1 MESITINPQ
10 AQQNLKPARR
20 KLQKNPR
27 GIKSFFSSKRW
38 SQEPPRRSFD
48 ASVEAPKAT
57 EQPAVVVKQRC
68 VSMAPDLSDAKWRD
82 YLDRASVMSTD
93 DVHVKPVYSKIGDL
107 PPVIP
112 ELAHLST
119 GRQSPRT
126 SLDSSPSSSTSV
138 ISASRRQ
145 AKTPVFSIG
154 QLEASARRRQARR
167 AENEQ
172 ASAEAI
178 AEQYRALLESRGH
191 EEAEIA
197 YTASPL
203 EPALPPVASLDR
215 SASQLRRPVLDTPR
229 QSPPDQYPAQGSPTT
244 LSSTSDDGTL
254 VAFQEDAIYF
264 KPVSFS
270 PEASPV
276 VQRDSFNELPQ
287 PSIASSRENLS
298 LDISLSLL
306 SRQLSSALVDE
317 PRAAASRDASALQIW
332 VMIEA
337 YEKLQDQLARMNLP
351 QSELQSVTGA
361 IRNWLTA
368 LYAVHRSLTDE
379 DAVSESEYGDLEEEL
394 D

>member
-1 MESITINPQ
+1 
-10 AQQNLKPARR
+10 
-20 KLQKNPR
+20 
-27 GIKSFFSSKRW
+27 
-38 SQEPPRRSFD
+38 
-48 ASVEAPKAT
+48 
-57 EQPAVVVKQRC
+57 
-68 VSMAPDLSDAKWRD
+68 
-82 YLDRASVMSTD
+82 
-93 DVHVKPVYSKIGDL
+93 
-107 PPVIP
+107 
-112 ELAHLST
+112 
-119 GRQSPRT
+119 
-126 SLDSSPSSSTSV
+126 
-138 ISASRRQ
+138 
-145 AKTPVFSIG
+145 
-154 QLEASARRRQARR
+154 
-167 AENEQ
+167 
-172 ASAEAI
+172 
-178 AEQYRALLESRGH
+178 
-191 EEAEIA
+191 
-197 YTASPL
+197 
-203 EPALPPVASLDR
+203 
-215 SASQLRRPVLDTPR
+215 
-229 QSPPDQYPAQGSPTT
+229 